1 MRYHIGMSLRNH
13 PSIAITSDA
22 EPQEWARLEREI
34 INKLNDAAPEFVAR
48 YTRIDGSLIWHDE
61 WTGMDGSDD
70 PYEGFM
76 YLALLYSIGGSEEVY
91 ELAQKMWNAIT
102 LQWTEYGQIYREFD
116 GYYDWMHHGEGYL
129 FHYFFGL
136 TKPESVLDR
145 QRAARFARFYTGED
159 QEAQNYDPI
168 NRLMLSPLT
177 GSKGPRQVVNKEDWE
192 THRTVLDEY
201 PAPYEDII
209 KTDFSSMRCNW
220 SDPEIYEDLIRKMNE
235 RMNRGDVPL
244 NLNSTSLLTHAYMY
258 SHDESIK
265 ESALDYIKAWIER
278 CEQNNGIIPD
288 NIGTS
293 GLIGE
298 FNDGKWWGGYY
309 GWRWPH
315 GLMTIM
321 EPITNAAMNA
331 VLLTGDFKYLEL
343 PRSQFDLIWSL
354 RREENGE
361 IKIPHRHLDSGWADY
376 RPPSIRHMIYLWT
389 ASMAQEDLDRIL
401 ALPRER
407 DRDEIVIP
415 RVSGK
420 DKRSGRN
427 TKHYI
432 GNTLSWF
439 EFIQGN
445 FPGYA
450 VEILKANLQIID
462 TQLHKMRSNTGNP
475 LSWNTYDPATADVEV
490 GLDLRIPGYSIHA
503 WQEFNPIYFEG
514 LSQLLSGSPMHISHG
529 GLQFGKVRYFDGQKK
544 RSGLPGDVAAMVE
557 KITADELR
565 VVIVNLNSVES
576 RILTLQAGNF
586 GENRFDS
593 VVITSDNEE
602 TQSFKVNDKWLS
614 LRLSPRAGATLD
626 FTYTRYVNAPTYETP
641 YSTRL
646 NCEALNSPSQL

>member
-1 MRYHIGMSLRNH
+1 MSLRNH

-646 NCEALNSPSQL
+646 NWEALNSPSQL

>member
-1 MRYHIGMSLRNH
+1 MLYHFGMSRVSH
-13 PSIAITSDA
+13 PRVAVTAKASV
-22 EPQEWARLEREI
+22 QEWALLEREI
-34 INKLNDAAPEFVAR
+34 IKKLNAAAPEFVAR
-48 YTRIDGSLIWHDE
+48 YTRPDGSLIWHDE
-61 WTGMDGSDD
+61 WPGMDGSDD

-76 YLALLYSIGGSEEVY
+76 YLALFYSIGGSEEVY
-91 ELAQKMWNAIT
+91 ELAQKMWEAIT
-102 LQWTEYGQIYREFD
+102 VQWTQYGQIYREFD

-136 TKPESVLDR
+136 TKPECLVDR
-145 QRAARFARFYTGED
+145 QRANLFASFYTGED
-159 QEAQNYDPI
+159 KEAQNYDPI
-168 NRLMLSPLT
+168 LKLMRSPLT
-177 GSKGPRQVVNKEDWE
+177 GSKGPRQVVTKADWE
-192 THRTVLDEY
+192 THRTVLDDY
-201 PAPYEDII
+201 PAPYEDVI
-209 KTDFSSMRCNW
+209 KTDFSTMRCQW
-220 SDPEIYEDLIRKMNE
+220 SDPEIYEDLLSKMNQ

-265 ESALDYIKAWIER
+265 EKVTEYISAWMER

-293 GLIGE
+293 GQIGE

-331 VLLTGDFKYLEL
+331 LLLTGDTKYLEL

-361 IKIPHRHLDSGWADY
+361 ITIPHRHLDNGWSDY
-376 RPPSIRHMIYLWT
+376 RQPSARHMIYLWT

-401 ALPRER
+401 ALPREH
-407 DRDEIVIP
+407 DRDQIVIP

-420 DKRSGRN
+420 DKKSGRS

-439 EFIQGN
+439 EFIRGN
-445 FPGYA
+445 FPSYPI
-450 VEILKANLQIID
+450 EILKANLQLID
-462 TQLHKMRSNTGNP
+462 AQLHKMRSNTGNP
-475 LSWNTYDPATADVEV
+475 NNWSTYDPATSDVEV

-514 LSQLLSGSPMHISHG
+514 LSQLLTGAPMHISHG
-529 GLQFGKVRYFDGQKK
+529 GLQFGKIRYFDGQKK
-544 RSGLPGDVAAMVE
+544 RSGLPDDVAAMVE
-557 KITADELR
+557 KVTSDEIRL
-565 VVIVNLNSVES
+565 VVVNLNLLES
-576 RILTLQAGNF
+576 RRLTVQAGNF

-593 VVITSDNEE
+593 VSISTEDGNVQTLA
-602 TQSFKVNDKWLS
+602 VNNKWLTIE
-614 LRLSPRAGATLD
+614 LSPSAGATLD
-626 FTYTRYVNAPTYETP
+626 FVYSRYENKPSYETP
-641 YSTRL
+641 YSAQSDWPRL
-646 NCEALNSPSQL
+646 D

>member
-354 RREENGE
+354 RREENG
-361 IKIPHRHLDSGWADY
+361 
-376 RPPSIRHMIYLWT
+376 
-389 ASMAQEDLDRIL
+389 
-401 ALPRER
+401 
-407 DRDEIVIP
+407 
-415 RVSGK
+415 
-420 DKRSGRN
+420 
-427 TKHYI
+427 
-432 GNTLSWF
+432 
-439 EFIQGN
+439 
-445 FPGYA
+445 
-450 VEILKANLQIID
+450 
-462 TQLHKMRSNTGNP
+462 
-475 LSWNTYDPATADVEV
+475 
-490 GLDLRIPGYSIHA
+490 
-503 WQEFNPIYFEG
+503 
-514 LSQLLSGSPMHISHG
+514 
-529 GLQFGKVRYFDGQKK
+529 
-544 RSGLPGDVAAMVE
+544 
-557 KITADELR
+557 
-565 VVIVNLNSVES
+565 
-576 RILTLQAGNF
+576 
-586 GENRFDS
+586 
-593 VVITSDNEE
+593 
-602 TQSFKVNDKWLS
+602 
-614 LRLSPRAGATLD
+614 
-626 FTYTRYVNAPTYETP
+626 
-641 YSTRL
+641 
-646 NCEALNSPSQL
+646 